1 MAKRNQTE
9 DAFIN
14 SLVGEGTH
22 FKGDLQLNGLFRI
35 DGDFT
40 GTITTKDKVLIGKK
54 GRADCIIHAGTV
66 VVGGVFRG
74 SIYSEEKVI
83 VLSSAVVIG
92 NIYAP
97 RLIVEEGVIIDGSF
111 VINRELS
118 AGRNAN
124 GIDSDSPGVKKIYD
138 FSAAAAKNRNRDSD
152 GQDASDGK
160 SPYFSADSRNTET
173 SIR

>member
-54 GRADCIIHAGTV
+54 GRADCIINAGTV

-97 RLIVEEGVIIDGSF
+97 RLIVEEGVLIDGSF

-118 AGRNAN
+118 VAPSEKSM
-124 GIDSDSPGVKKIYD
+124 DSDSHGKKKIYD
-138 FSAAAAKNRNRDSD
+138 FSVAAAKNRNSGADKT
-152 GQDASDGK
+152 ASLK
-160 SPYFSADSRNTET
+160 AEESYFSADSGNTET
-173 SIR
+173 SMR